1 MGFNGINPTNPQLG
15 SRCRNRSMRLRFRQR
30 VVQLDQ
36 QRQPPM
42 GSTQRLNDQW
52 RHGTVWCSSGQ
63 LLCLCG
69 GVVFGLEGFPNDP
82 YIFEGLRLAPNGSG
96 PTLWFFAGEENWF
109 CFYVL
114 WVVPTLLAFVPYS
127 LPSSLFS
134 DALPLLQTGLYGY
147 LCDTS
152 LTVR

>member
-1 MGFNGINPTNPQLG
+1 MGVSENVVSTPLYPMVLLIMIPFLNGYFIGNIPYSDKSIYLKA
-15 SRCRNRSMRLRFRQR
+15 
-30 VVQLDQ
+30 
-36 QRQPPM
+36 
-42 GSTQRLNDQW
+42 
-52 RHGTVWCSSGQ
+52 GTAWHLMAPGQ
-63 LLCLCG
+63 HC
-69 GVVFGLEGFPNDP
+69 E
-82 YIFEGLRLAPNGSG
+82 
-96 PTLWFFAGEENWF
+96 TFAGEENWF

-152 LTVR
+152 LTVP